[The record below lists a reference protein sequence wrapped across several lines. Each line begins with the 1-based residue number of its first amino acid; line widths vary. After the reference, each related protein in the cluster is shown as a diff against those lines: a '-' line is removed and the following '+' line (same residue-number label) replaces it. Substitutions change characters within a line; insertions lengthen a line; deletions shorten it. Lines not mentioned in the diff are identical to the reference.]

1 MVITATA
8 ETGEGGSGGG
18 GEGGVRQQ
26 KRSKILLK
34 SVAKRDLPIPK
45 YTRRPYSG
53 KDGEKKKIKPSVLRR
68 REEKFYMKQQGV
80 IVSRARVKSYLK
92 NWNDHTRLSAFA
104 PVYEFLQFS
113 APPKVQQTRES
124 IDTDTRYQNDII
136 HRLLQ
141 RSKLLSTNFV
151 NGQTYTCTKEHI
163 ETAKGLIL
171 SK

>member
-1 MVITATA
+1 MVITAT
-8 ETGEGGSGGG
+8 ETG
-18 GEGGVRQQ
+18 GEDAAKAAAP
-26 KRSKILLK
+26 KRPKIVLK
-34 SVAKRDLPIPK
+34 AVAKRDLPIPK
-45 YTRRPYSG
+45 YVRRSSG
-53 KDGEKKKIKPSVLRR
+53 KGSGDEKKKIRISVLRR

-92 NWNDHTRLSAFA
+92 NWNDNIRPTAFA
-104 PVYEFLQFS
+104 PVYEFLQMA

-141 RSKLLSTNFV
+141 RSKLLSTNFG
-151 NGQTYTCTKEHI
+151 NGQTYICTKEHI